1 MNRPLLAFVALALL
15 LCGSVA
21 WLVRPGENARERAL
35 LEAPHEPAPG
45 TALLQLGA
53 GEREATSGESGS
65 EGAVRERASSPAPLR
80 AAERAKLSAGVLVRV
95 VDRTGA
101 PLEGVPVG
109 LRLASTPLVLDL
121 DRTLAPRATPELD
134 RRFLGPRVRAM
145 AEPRGALPVL
155 GQLPILG
162 ASFQP
167 RAHTWTPPRE
177 ERAFAA
183 PLLVA
188 SAETDAHGEALF
200 ERARESEEEGW
211 IVEPLL
217 ATARPMQRE
226 LPSAPAPAQLVVLE
240 LEGLQRIEL
249 AAADDEVFAPAD
261 WRACVLSPCAA
272 GADEAPGWR
281 VLDGELRVAR
291 GATRTLL
298 AERSAALRIEAW
310 TEESFCPRLL
320 FELAPLDAEPWT
332 QRVCLDAGAALARL
346 DFAVVSADGE
356 PLESVPFTLELWDGQ
371 REHVRQRVS
380 GARGA
385 FRVFVDARRS
395 YPPSAHLRLAMDSK
409 LAEDRAEAHLELA
422 RALTP
427 GAVLDLGTVF
437 LGSGPLLYAGVVVD
451 DEGRPVPHAW
461 IDCEERNET
470 IAADALGRFER
481 RGIARQET
489 LFLEPRA
496 PGHYVHEAV
505 AVRAGATNAKLV
517 LQRGAT
523 LRGRLRLPPDL
534 ATREVYLRFA
544 TPVEAHLMLER
555 AALLEPDGSF
565 ELDGLPEGWGLVTLE
580 WEESS
585 IYGRGFDLVLGAND
599 AGELDLRTALARLE
613 LELQRLD
620 GSAAANLECVLEAH
634 SDERLLGSTARTSD
648 ERGRVRWW
656 LPFHAARW
664 TASAEGASMKGTR
677 GDAEPRVLRLAR

>member
-1 MNRPLLAFVALALL
+1 MSRTSLGFGALALL
-15 LCGSVA
+15 LCAAVA
-21 WLVRPGENARERAL
+21 WFVRGSEITLEGEELGAKRMAASA
-35 LEAPHEPAPG
+35 EAPRWLA
-45 TALLQLGA
+45 A
-53 GEREATSGESGS
+53 GEPSPLAVEDAS
-65 EGAVRERASSPAPLR
+65 ENAVRERASLPAPLR
-80 AAERAKLSAGVLVRV
+80 ADERAAGTAGVLVRV
-95 VDRTGA
+95 VDPKGA
-101 PLEGVPVG
+101 PLEGVPIG
-109 LRLASTPLVLDL
+109 LRLVSTPLVLDL
-121 DRTLAPRATPELD
+121 DGPPAPRARPELD
-134 RRFLGPRVRAM
+134 RRFFGPRVRAM

-167 RAHTWTPPRE
+167 RARTWTPPHE
-177 ERAFAA
+177 ERAFAP

-188 SAETDAHGEALF
+188 RVETDARGEALL
-200 ERARESEEEGW
+200 ERARESEDERW

-217 ATARPMQRE
+217 PTARPVARE
-226 LPSAPAPAQLVVLE
+226 LSSAPAPAQLVMLE

-249 AAADDEVFAPAD
+249 VAMEDDAFALAD
-261 WRACVLSPCAA
+261 WHACVLSPCAA

-291 GATRTLL
+291 GATHRLL
-298 AERSAALRIEAW
+298 AERGAALRIEAW
-310 TEESFCPRLL
+310 IEESFCPRLR

-332 QRVCLDAGAALARL
+332 QRVLLDARTALARL
-346 DFAVVSADGE
+346 DFAVVSAMGV
-356 PLESVPFTLELWDGQ
+356 PLESLPFTLELWDGQ
-371 REHVRQRVS
+371 RAHALLRES
-380 GARGA
+380 GAGGA
-385 FRVFVDARRS
+385 FRAFIDARRS
-395 YPPSAHLRLAMDSK
+395 FPPGANLRVELDSK
-409 LAEDRAEAHLELA
+409 VTQDSVEAHLDLS
-422 RALTP
+422 RGLTP

-451 DEGRPVPHAW
+451 DEGRAVPYAS

-481 RGIARQET
+481 RGFARKET

-505 AVRAGATNAKLV
+505 AVRAGAANAKLV

-523 LRGRLRLPPDL
+523 LRGHLRLPPDL

-555 AALLEPDGSF
+555 AALLQPDGSF

-599 AGELDLRTALARLE
+599 
-613 LELQRLD
+613 
-620 GSAAANLECVLEAH
+620 
-634 SDERLLGSTARTSD
+634 
-648 ERGRVRWW
+648 
-656 LPFHAARW
+656 
-664 TASAEGASMKGTR
+664 
-677 GDAEPRVLRLAR
+677 